1 MGILAKIQRRSL
13 RAGDL
18 VEVRSIDEIL
28 DTLDTR
34 GALEGLPFMPE
45 MLAHCGKR
53 FEVWKRADKTCDES
67 NGGTL
72 RRLKNTV
79 HLKELRCDGAAHG
92 GCDAGCLLFW
102 KEQWLKRVDFSE
114 RPVSTDAGAYAI
126 APRCTLD
133 TLAGATRR
141 AHSAEEADPGESFSC
156 QATEISEFSSPL
168 PWWNAGQYLRDVLT
182 GNVSLREFLSG
193 MFIGAFN
200 KIQHSRSE
208 SEFQSVSGMNAKTP
222 RANLNLSPGD
232 LVQIKSR
239 SEIRQTLTRQGKN
252 CGLSFRPAMV
262 PYCGGQYRVLRR
274 VAKIIRPD
282 TGKMISLGE
291 NCVILDGVVCTGIM
305 KRFCPRKVYTY
316 WRDIWLTKLPET
328 ASVRVQAEESA
339 TSRTDG
345 EPLPE
350 PSSPSSL

>member
-13 RAGDL
+13 RAGDR

-28 DTLDTR
+28 ATLDTR

-102 KEQWLKRVDFSE
+102 KEQWLKRIDFSE
-114 RPVSTDAGAYAI
+114 RSVSIDSGASAI
-126 APRCTLD
+126 APSCTLD
-133 TLAGATRR
+133 TLTGATHG
-141 AHSAEEADPGESFSC
+141 AHSIDEADPGESFSC

-168 PWWNAGQYLRDVLT
+168 PWWNPGQYLRDLVT
-182 GNVSLREFLSG
+182 GNVSIREFLSG

-200 KIQHSRSE
+200 KIQHFRSE
-208 SEFQSVSGMNAKTP
+208 SEFQSLSGINGKTP
-222 RANLNLSPGD
+222 QANLNLSPGD

-239 SEIRQTLTRQGKN
+239 SEIRQTLSRRGKN
-252 CGLSFRPAMV
+252 CGLSFRPDMIS
-262 PYCGGQYRVLRR
+262 YCEGQYRVLRR
-274 VAKIIRPD
+274 VKKIIRPD
-282 TGKMISLGE
+282 TGKMICLGE

-328 ASVRVQAEESA
+328 APACIQAEEPA
-339 TSRTDG
+339 TSSTDD

-350 PSSPSSL
+350 PSSSSL